1 MRESQN
7 IRNQMI
13 RFSSLIMFFIFTIA
27 NLSLAR
33 PRPCVDVKIEAESH
47 VCTPHIMKGYIFLP
61 LKLTYHIPPTHQGQP
76 ITVSIPPSADGLV
89 VEHIARDGTTTTQS
103 LDPEPGLFS
112 RAETL
117 QIKSS
122 TLQTYFNL
130 WILPGIHLDF
140 SKLGIYRIS
149 YAHPWA
155 EPEEDPNSPV
165 FQSNILTIMLVTEE
179 RYNQLHKILHD
190 NPELALASY
199 KFKNPPSACE
209 MPKYR
214 RSFPQII
221 DKAVKIGAGMDEVL
235 LLLGSPDTAIARYTS
250 TEGQKIYSW
259 DDEWLYETSPAGGCS
274 VHFKNGR
281 VVSKAMC
288 GDWSG
293 ED

>member
-1 MRESQN
+1 MKESQN
-7 IRNQMI
+7 MGNQII
-13 RFSSLIMFFIFTIA
+13 RFSSLIMLLIFTHP

-33 PRPCVDVKIEAESH
+33 PRPCVDVKIEAERH
-47 VCTPHIMKGYIFLP
+47 VCTPHIMKDLIFLP
-61 LKLTYHIPPTHQGQP
+61 LKLTYHIPATDRDKT
-76 ITVSIPPSADGLV
+76 ITISIPPGDGGLV

-103 LDPEPGLFS
+103 FDPEPWWFS
-112 RAETL
+112 KAETL

-140 SKLGIYRIS
+140 SKLGIYHIS

-155 EPEEDPNSPV
+155 ETKEDPNNV
-165 FQSNILTIMLVTEE
+165 LYRSNTLTIMLVTEE
-179 RYNQLHKILHD
+179 RANQIHKILHD

-209 MPKYR
+209 MPKYK
-214 RSFPQII
+214 RSIPQIL
-221 DKAVKIGAGMDEVL
+221 DKAVNIGAGMDEVL
-235 LLLGSPDTAIARYTS
+235 LLLGPPDIAGYTS
-250 TEGQKIYSW
+250 TDGQKIYSY
-259 DDEWLYETSPAGGCS
+259 DDEWFYETSPAGDCS

-293 ED
+293 EN